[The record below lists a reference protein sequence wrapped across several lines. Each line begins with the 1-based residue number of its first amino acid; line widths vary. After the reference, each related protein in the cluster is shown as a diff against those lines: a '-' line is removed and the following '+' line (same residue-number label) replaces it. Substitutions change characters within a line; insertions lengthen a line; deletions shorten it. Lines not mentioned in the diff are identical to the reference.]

1 MLHPTKTPGNGATLS
16 YQRIEQ
22 RTGEIMNDEE
32 RSVLAEA
39 NRFLSQLKITEEE
52 RFEARE
58 VATSV
63 CNILRSIEV
72 SRPSVMLAA
81 IALVLNGLQDLWN
94 E

>member
-1 MLHPTKTPGNGATLS
+1 
-16 YQRIEQ
+16 
-22 RTGEIMNDEE
+22 MNDEE